1 MRKGVRAPA
10 AASGFTL
17 IEVMVTVAI
26 VAILSAIVLPQYRDY
41 VMRSRL
47 ADAATGLS
55 VVRAQMERYYWDN
68 RTYANTGNFV
78 SPCSAASKFGDFVI
92 SCVGSLNAQVFTL
105 QAQGSG
111 PVSGFTYTI
120 NQQDVRATT
129 AVPARWGSTCASKW
143 ITKKGDTC

>member
-1 MRKGVRAPA
+1 MAIAIIGILA
-10 AASGFTL
+10 AIA
-17 IEVMVTVAI
+17 M
-26 VAILSAIVLPQYRDY
+26 PQYRDY
-41 VMRSRL
+41 VTRGRL
-47 ADAATGLS
+47 ADAVTGLS

-68 RTYANTGNFV
+68 RTYASTGNFV
-78 SPCSAASKFGDFVI
+78 SPCSATNKFGDFVI
-92 SCVGSLNAQVFTL
+92 SCVGNLNAQAFTL

-129 AVPARWGSTCASKW
+129 ALPARWGSTCASKW